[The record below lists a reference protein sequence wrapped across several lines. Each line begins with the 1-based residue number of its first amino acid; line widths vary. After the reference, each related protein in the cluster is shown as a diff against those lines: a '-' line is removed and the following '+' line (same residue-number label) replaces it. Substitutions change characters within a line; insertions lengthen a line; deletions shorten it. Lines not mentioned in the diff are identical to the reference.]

1 MRRFV
6 ELFQALDT
14 TTSTNAKVEAMVQ
27 YFQTVPAADAAWA
40 TYFLT
45 GERIKRFITS
55 RDLQMWAM
63 ELTGMPEWLF
73 KDAYHTVGDT
83 AETVALLVTGQR
95 RVGQTKSSTQ
105 DKSLQEWVERQILQL
120 MPLSKAEQGERVKQW
135 WRELD
140 TAECFVLNK
149 IMTGA
154 FRVGVS
160 KTLVLRALAQVAQLE
175 PAIVAHRFVGAW
187 RPTAEFFQAALSPAG
202 HTSEV
207 PRPYPFYL
215 AYPLEQ
221 SLESIGA
228 PEEWLA
234 EWKWDG
240 IRGQMMHQG
249 DEVLIWSRGEELVTA
264 QFPELE
270 ELARRLPDG
279 VALDGEI
286 LAWIDNAPLDFSAL
300 QKRLGRKKPGTG
312 VMRDSPVIF
321 MAYDLLQWQGEDW
334 RDRPL
339 SERKAKLAQLVPQ
352 LDDARLKLSPLL
364 EYRTWEELGE
374 LRERARAQSVE
385 GLMLKRRDSTYQVG
399 RKKGDWWKWKIDPY
413 TIDAVLL
420 YAQPGSGR
428 RANLY
433 TDYTFALWRGEE
445 LVPVAKAYSGLTDSE
460 INRVDNWIRRNTVE
474 RFGPVRSV
482 KPELV
487 FELAFEN
494 IALSKRHKSGVA
506 VRFPRIKRWR
516 EDKPHREAD
525 TLDNLKSLI
534 PDNATN
540 SSAT

>member
-1 MRRFV
+1 MKRFV

-14 TTSTNAKVEAMVQ
+14 TTSTNAKVDALVD

-45 GERIKRFITS
+45 GERIKRFISS
-55 RDLQMWAM
+55 RDLQIWAM

-83 AETVALLVTGQR
+83 AETVALLVGKA
-95 RVGQTKSSTQ
+95 KSQMQ
-105 DKSLQEWVERQILQL
+105 DKPLCDWVEQQILPL
-120 MPLSKAEQGERVKQW
+120 MPLSKPEQGERIKQW
-135 WRELD
+135 WGDLD

-149 IMTGA
+149 IITGA

-175 PAIVAHRFVGAW
+175 PAVVAHRFIGSW
-187 RPTAEFFQAALSPAG
+187 KPTAEFFQAALSPAG
-202 HTSEV
+202 HTSAA

-221 SLESIGA
+221 SLESIGE
-228 PEEWLA
+228 PPEWLA

-240 IRGQMMHQG
+240 IRGQIMHQG

-270 ELARRLPDG
+270 DLARRLPEG
-279 VALDGEI
+279 AVLDGEI
-286 LAWIDNAPLDFSAL
+286 LAWSGDAPLDFSAL
-300 QKRLGRKKPGTG
+300 QKRLGRKKPGAA
-312 VMRDSPVIF
+312 VMRESPVIF
-321 MAYDLLQWQGEDW
+321 MTYDLLQWDGEDW
-334 RDRPL
+334 RERPL
-339 SERKAKLAQLVPQ
+339 HERKTQLEQLTAQM
-352 LDDARLKLSPLL
+352 DDARLRFSPVL
-364 EYRTWEELGE
+364 EFRTWEQLGE
-374 LRERARAQSVE
+374 LREQARAQSVE

-399 RKKGDWWKWKIDPY
+399 RKKGDWWKWKIEPY

-433 TDYTFALWRGEE
+433 TDYTFALWQGEE

-460 INRVDNWIRRNTVE
+460 INRVDNWVRRNTIE

-494 IALSKRHKSGVA
+494 IAFSKRHKSGVA

-516 EDKPHREAD
+516 EDKPFSEAD

-534 PDNATN
+534 RAGAD
-540 SSAT
+540 SSTA

>member
-14 TTSTNAKVEAMVQ
+14 TTSTNAKVEAMVD
-27 YFQTVPAADAAWA
+27 YFQNVPAADAAWA

-55 RDLQMWAM
+55 RDLQNWAM
-63 ELTGMPEWLF
+63 EMTGMPEWLF

-83 AETVALLVTGQR
+83 AETVALLVGQAPSQIKDQPKMKD
-95 RVGQTKSSTQ
+95 V
-105 DKSLQEWVERQILQL
+105 SLQEWVERKILPL
-120 MPLSKAEQGERVKQW
+120 MPLSKQEQGERVKQW

-175 PAIVAHRFVGAW
+175 PAVVAHRFVGAW
-187 RPTAEFFQAALSPAG
+187 QPTAEFFQSALSAEG
-202 HTSEV
+202 HSSEA

-228 PEEWLA
+228 PEAWLA

-240 IRGQMMHQG
+240 IRGQIMHQG

-270 ELARRLPDG
+270 DLARRLPEG
-279 VALDGEI
+279 AVLDGEI
-286 LAWIDNAPLDFSAL
+286 LAWTNDAPLDFSAL
-300 QKRLGRKKPGTG
+300 QKRLGRKKPGAT

-321 MAYDLLQWQGEDW
+321 MTYDLLQWQGEDW
-334 RDRPL
+334 RERPL
-339 SERKAKLAQLVPQ
+339 QERKNQLEQ
-352 LDDARLKLSPLL
+352 LTTTMSDARLKFSPVL
-364 EYRTWEELGE
+364 EFDNWEELGA
-374 LRERARAQSVE
+374 LREQARAQSVE
-385 GLMLKRRDSTYQVG
+385 GVMLKRRDSAYQVG
-399 RKKGDWWKWKIDPY
+399 RKKGDWWKWKIEPY

-433 TDYTFALWRGEE
+433 TDYTFALWQGEE

-460 INRVDNWIRRNTVE
+460 INRVDNWVRRNTVE

-494 IALSKRHKSGVA
+494 IAVSKRHKSGVA

-516 EDKPHREAD
+516 EDKPYRQAD
-525 TLDNLKSLI
+525 TLDNLKSMI
-534 PDNATN
+534 HSN
-540 SSAT
+540 SPSSTA

>member
-14 TTSTNAKVEAMVQ
+14 TTSTNAKVEAMVD
-27 YFQTVPAADAAWA
+27 YFQRVPAADAAWA

-55 RDLQMWAM
+55 RDLQNWAM
-63 ELTGMPEWLF
+63 EITGMPEWLF

-83 AETVALLVTGQR
+83 AETVALLVGQAPSQIKDQPKMKD
-95 RVGQTKSSTQ
+95 V
-105 DKSLQEWVERQILQL
+105 SLQEWVERQILPL
-120 MPLSKAEQGERVKQW
+120 MPLSKPEQGERVKQW

-187 RPTAEFFQAALSPAG
+187 QPTAEFFQSALSSEG
-202 HTSEV
+202 HTSEA

-270 ELARRLPDG
+270 ELARRLPEG
-279 VALDGEI
+279 AVLDGEI
-286 LAWIDNAPLDFSAL
+286 LAWANDAPLDFSAL
-300 QKRLGRKKPGTG
+300 QKRLGRKKPGAT

-321 MAYDLLQWQGEDW
+321 MTYDLLQWQGEDW
-334 RDRPL
+334 RERPL
-339 SERKAKLAQLVPQ
+339 QERKKQLEQLVTKMS
-352 LDDARLKLSPLL
+352 DARLKFSPVLKFDN
-364 EYRTWEELGE
+364 WEELGA
-374 LRERARAQSVE
+374 LREQARAQSVE
-385 GLMLKRRDSTYQVG
+385 GVMLKQRGSTYQVG
-399 RKKGDWWKWKIDPY
+399 RKKGDWWKWKIEPY

-433 TDYTFALWRGEE
+433 TDYTFALWQGDE

-460 INRVDNWIRRNTVE
+460 INRVDNWVRRNTVE

-494 IALSKRHKSGVA
+494 IAFSKRHKSGVA

-516 EDKPHREAD
+516 EDKPFREAD
-525 TLDNLKSLI
+525 TLDNLKSMI
-534 PDNATN
+534 HSN
-540 SSAT
+540 SASSTA

>member
-14 TTSTNAKVEAMVQ
+14 TTSTNAKVEAMVN
-27 YFQTVPAADAAWA
+27 YFQRVPAADAAWA

-55 RDLQMWAM
+55 RDLQNWAM
-63 ELTGMPEWLF
+63 EITGMPEWLF

-83 AETVALLVTGQR
+83 AETVALLVGQAPSQIKDQPKMKD
-95 RVGQTKSSTQ
+95 V
-105 DKSLQEWVERQILQL
+105 SLQEWVERQILPL
-120 MPLSKAEQGERVKQW
+120 RPLSKPEQGERVKQW

-187 RPTAEFFQAALSPAG
+187 QPTAEFFQSALSSEG
-202 HTSEV
+202 HTSEA

-270 ELARRLPDG
+270 ELARRLPEG
-279 VALDGEI
+279 AVLDGEI
-286 LAWIDNAPLDFSAL
+286 LAWANDTPLDFSAL
-300 QKRLGRKKPGTG
+300 QKRLGRKKPGAT

-321 MAYDLLQWQGEDW
+321 MTYDLLQWQGEDW
-334 RDRPL
+334 RERPL
-339 SERKAKLAQLVPQ
+339 QERKKQLEQLVTKMG
-352 LDDARLKLSPLL
+352 DARLKFSPVLKFDN
-364 EYRTWEELGE
+364 WEELGA
-374 LRERARAQSVE
+374 LREQARAQSVE
-385 GLMLKRRDSTYQVG
+385 GVMLKQRGSTYQVG
-399 RKKGDWWKWKIDPY
+399 RKKGDWWKWKIEPY

-433 TDYTFALWRGEE
+433 TDYTFALWQGDE

-460 INRVDNWIRRNTVE
+460 INRVDNWVRRNTVE

-494 IALSKRHKSGVA
+494 IAFSKRHKSGVA

-516 EDKPHREAD
+516 EDKPFREAD
-525 TLDNLKSLI
+525 TLDNLKSMI
-534 PDNATN
+534 HSN
-540 SSAT
+540 SASSTA

>member
-1 MRRFV
+1 MKRFV
-6 ELFQALDT
+6 ELFQALDS
-14 TTSTNAKVEAMVQ
+14 TTSTNAKVEAMVT
-27 YFQTVPAADAAWA
+27 YFLNVPPADAAWA

-55 RDLQMWAM
+55 RDLQNWAM
-63 ELTGMPEWLF
+63 EMTGMPEWLF

-83 AETVALLVTGQR
+83 AETVALLVGQPHS
-95 RVGQTKSSTQ
+95 QKPAISSLQ
-105 DKSLQEWVERQILQL
+105 DKSLREWIEREILPL
-120 MPLSKAEQGERVKQW
+120 MPLSKPEQGERVKQW

-175 PAIVAHRFVGAW
+175 PAIVAHRFVGVW
-187 RPTAEFFQAALSPAG
+187 QPTADFFQAALSAGG
-202 HTSEV
+202 HTTDA

-228 PEEWLA
+228 PGEWLA

-249 DEVLIWSRGEELVTA
+249 EQVLIWSRGEELVTA

-270 ELARRLPDG
+270 ELARLLPDG
-279 VALDGEI
+279 AVLDGEI
-286 LAWIDNAPLDFSAL
+286 LAWANDSPLDFSAL
-300 QKRLGRKKPGTG
+300 QKRLGRKKPGAT

-321 MAYDLLQWQGEDW
+321 MSYDLLQVQGEDW
-334 RDRPL
+334 RERPL
-339 SERKAKLAQLVPQ
+339 EERKKQLEQ
-352 LDDARLKLSPLL
+352 LTKKINDPRLQFSPVLKFNDWEDLS
-364 EYRTWEELGE
+364 GM
-374 LRERARAQSVE
+374 REQSRAQSVE

-399 RKKGDWWKWKIDPY
+399 RKKGDWWKWKMEPY

-433 TDYTFALWRGEE
+433 TDYTFALWQGEE

-460 INRVDNWIRRNTVE
+460 INRVDNWVRRNTVE

-516 EDKPHREAD
+516 EDKPFSEAD
-525 TLDNLKSLI
+525 TLENLKALI
-534 PDNATN
+534 PDHA
-540 SSAT
+540 SAPAN

>member
-1 MRRFV
+1 MKRFV

-14 TTSTNAKVEAMVQ
+14 TTSTNAKVEALVN
-27 YFQTVPAADAAWA
+27 YFQSVPSADAAWA

-45 GERIKRFITS
+45 GGRIKRFITS
-55 RDLQMWAM
+55 RDLQNWAM

-83 AETVALLVTGQR
+83 AETVALLVGQAR
-95 RVGQTKSSTQ
+95 SQIKNRQMEDVP
-105 DKSLQEWVERQILQL
+105 LQEWVERQILPL
-120 MPLSKAEQGERVKQW
+120 MPLSKPEQGERIKQW

-149 IMTGA
+149 IITGA

-160 KTLVLRALAQVAQLE
+160 KTLVLRALAQVAQLD
-175 PAIVAHRFVGAW
+175 PAVVAPRFIGAW
-187 RPTAEFFQAALSPAG
+187 QPTAEFFQEALSAAG
-202 HTSEV
+202 HTSTA

-221 SLESIGA
+221 ELESLGE
-228 PEEWLA
+228 PQDWLA

-249 DEVLIWSRGEELVTA
+249 GEVLIWSRGEELVTA

-270 ELARRLPDG
+270 ELARLLPEG
-279 VALDGEI
+279 AVLDGEI
-286 LAWIDNAPLDFSAL
+286 LAWMDNAPLDFAAL
-300 QKRLGRKKPGTG
+300 QKRLGRKKPGPA
-312 VMRDSPVIF
+312 VMRESPVIF
-321 MAYDLLQWQGEDW
+321 MTYDLLQWNGEDW
-334 RDRPL
+334 REHPL
-339 SERKAKLAQLVPQ
+339 HERKTQLALLTAQMNDP
-352 LDDARLKLSPLL
+352 RLKFSPVL
-364 EYRTWEELGE
+364 EFNSWEKLGE
-374 LRERARAQSVE
+374 LREQARAQSVE

-399 RKKGDWWKWKIDPY
+399 RKKGEWWKWKIDPY

-433 TDYTFALWRGEE
+433 TDYTFALWQGEE

-460 INRVDNWIRRNTVE
+460 INRVDNWVRRNTVE

-487 FELAFEN
+487 FEIAFEN
-494 IALSKRHKSGVA
+494 IAFSKRHKSGVA

-516 EDKPHREAD
+516 EDKPYSEAD

-534 PDNATN
+534 RGNTDSPMA
-540 SSAT
+540 

>member
-1 MRRFV
+1 MKRFV
-6 ELFQALDT
+6 ELFQALDS
-14 TTSTNAKVEAMVQ
+14 TTSTNAKVEAMVT
-27 YFQTVPAADAAWA
+27 YFQNVPAADAAWA

-55 RDLQMWAM
+55 RDLQNWAM
-63 ELTGMPEWLF
+63 EMTGMPEWLF

-83 AETVALLVTGQR
+83 AETVALLVGQPHS
-95 RVGQTKSSTQ
+95 QKHAISSLQ
-105 DKSLQEWVERQILQL
+105 DKSLREWIEREILPL
-120 MPLSKAEQGERVKQW
+120 MPLSKPEQGERVKQW

-175 PAIVAHRFVGAW
+175 PAIVAHRFVGVW
-187 RPTAEFFQAALSPAG
+187 QPTADFFQAALSAEG
-202 HTSEV
+202 HTTDA

-228 PEEWLA
+228 PGEWLA

-249 DEVLIWSRGEELVTA
+249 EQVLIWSRGEESVTA

-270 ELARRLPDG
+270 ELARLLPDG
-279 VALDGEI
+279 AVLDGEI
-286 LAWIDNAPLDFSAL
+286 LAWANDSPLDFSAL
-300 QKRLGRKKPGTG
+300 QKRLGRKKPGAT

-321 MAYDLLQWQGEDW
+321 MSYDLLQVQGEDW
-334 RDRPL
+334 RERPL
-339 SERKAKLAQLVPQ
+339 EERKKQLEQ
-352 LDDARLKLSPLL
+352 LTKKINDPRLQFSPVLKFSD
-364 EYRTWEELGE
+364 WEDLNGM
-374 LRERARAQSVE
+374 REQSRAQSVE

-399 RKKGDWWKWKIDPY
+399 RKKGDWWKWKMEPY

-433 TDYTFALWRGEE
+433 TDYTFALWQGEE

-460 INRVDNWIRRNTVE
+460 INRVDNWVRRNTVE

-516 EDKPHREAD
+516 EDKPFDEAD
-525 TLDNLKSLI
+525 TLENLKALI
-534 PDNATN
+534 PDHA
-540 SSAT
+540 SAPAN

>member
-1 MRRFV
+1 MKRFV

-14 TTSTNAKVEAMVQ
+14 TTSTNAKVEALVN
-27 YFQTVPAADAAWA
+27 YFQSVPAADAAWA

-55 RDLQMWAM
+55 RDLQNWAM
-63 ELTGMPEWLF
+63 EMTGMPEWLF

-83 AETVALLVTGQR
+83 AETVALLVGR
-95 RVGQTKSSTQ
+95 ARSEME
-105 DKSLQEWVERQILQL
+105 DMSLQGWVERQILPL

-149 IMTGA
+149 IITGA

-175 PAIVAHRFVGAW
+175 PAVVAHRFIGTW
-187 RPTAEFFQAALSPAG
+187 QPTAEFFQEALSAAG
-202 HTSEV
+202 HTSTA

-221 SLESIGA
+221 EPESIGE
-228 PEEWLA
+228 PQDWLA

-240 IRGQMMHQG
+240 IRGQIMHQG
-249 DEVLIWSRGEELVTA
+249 GEVLIWSRGEELVTA

-270 ELARRLPDG
+270 ELARLLPEG
-279 VALDGEI
+279 AVLDGEI
-286 LAWIDNAPLDFSAL
+286 IAWADNAPLDFSAL
-300 QKRLGRKKPGTG
+300 QKRLGRKKPGAA
-312 VMRDSPVIF
+312 VMRESPVIF
-321 MAYDLLQWQGEDW
+321 MTYDLLQWNGADW
-334 RDRPL
+334 RERPL
-339 SERKAKLAQLVPQ
+339 HERKTQLALLTAEV
-352 LDDARLKLSPLL
+352 DDPRLRFSPVL
-364 EYRTWEELGE
+364 EFDSWEKLGE
-374 LRERARAQSVE
+374 LRDQARVQSVE
-385 GLMLKRRDSTYQVG
+385 GLMLKRRDSSYQVG
-399 RKKGDWWKWKIDPY
+399 RKKGDWWKWKIEPY

-433 TDYTFALWRGEE
+433 TDYTFALWHGDE

-460 INRVDNWIRRNTVE
+460 INRVDNWVRRNTVE

-487 FELAFEN
+487 FEIAFEN
-494 IALSKRHKSGVA
+494 IAFSKRHKSGVA

-516 EDKPHREAD
+516 EDKPFREAD
-525 TLDNLKSLI
+525 TLDNLKSMI
-534 PDNATN
+534 RSNAD
-540 SSAT
+540 SPLA

>member
-1 MRRFV
+1 MKKFV
-6 ELFQALDT
+6 ALFQALDT
-14 TTSTNAKVEAMVQ
+14 TTSTNAKVAGMVE
-27 YFQTVPAADAAWA
+27 YFQTVPTADAAWA

-55 RDLQMWAM
+55 RDLQNWAIEM
-63 ELTGMPEWLF
+63 TGMPEWLF

-83 AETVALLVTGQR
+83 AETVALLVGQAH
-95 RVGQTKSSTQ
+95 SNMQ
-105 DKSLQEWVERQILQL
+105 DKSLQEWIEREILPL
-120 MPLSKAEQGERVKQW
+120 MPLSKPEQGERVKQW

-149 IMTGA
+149 IITGA

-160 KTLVLRALAQVAQLE
+160 KALVLRALAQVAQLE
-175 PAIVAHRFVGAW
+175 PAIVAHRFIGAW
-187 RPTAEFFQAALSPAG
+187 QPSAEFFQAALSPAG
-202 HTSEV
+202 HTSAA

-221 SLESIGA
+221 TLESIGE

-249 DEVLIWSRGEELVTA
+249 GEVLIWSRGEELVTA

-270 ELARRLPDG
+270 ELARRLPEG
-279 VALDGEI
+279 AVLDGEI
-286 LAWIDNAPLDFSAL
+286 LAWANDAPLDFAAL
-300 QKRLGRKKPGTG
+300 QKRLGRKKPGAA
-312 VMRDSPVIF
+312 VMRESPVVF
-321 MAYDLLQWQGEDW
+321 MAYDLLQYSGEDW
-334 RDRPL
+334 RERPL
-339 SERKAKLAQLVPQ
+339 HARKSRLTQLAAQVEDTRLMFSPILQFQSWEDLGQLRAQ
-352 LDDARLKLSPLL
+352 
-364 EYRTWEELGE
+364 
-374 LRERARAQSVE
+374 ARAQSVE
-385 GLMLKRRDSTYQVG
+385 GLMLKRRESTYQVG

-433 TDYTFALWRGEE
+433 TDYTFALWQGDE

-460 INRVDNWIRRNTVE
+460 INRVDNWVRRNTVE

-494 IALSKRHKSGVA
+494 IAFSKRHKSGVA

-516 EDKPHREAD
+516 EDKPFREAD
-525 TLDNLKSLI
+525 TLDNLKALI
-534 PDNATN
+534 NTTAPAT
-540 SSAT
+540 